1 VNSPISGGFYGEFS
15 CIGKSSEEERL
26 MIGIA
31 CDKTLRYG
39 PAVQVF
45 YKPKFITTP
54 MGCADVELVVEGV

>member
-1 VNSPISGGFYGEFS
+1 
-15 CIGKSSEEERL
+15 